1 MECAQFFLCMYG
13 EVRMVCEVVYGEPV
27 VFEFAVDFL
36 FELGML
42 LFTGFEVHCV
52 LVCIAG
58 CVVW

>member
-1 MECAQFFLCMYG
+1 MCG
-13 EVRMVCEVVYGEPV
+13 EVCMVCEVVYGEPV

-58 CVVW
+58 CVV